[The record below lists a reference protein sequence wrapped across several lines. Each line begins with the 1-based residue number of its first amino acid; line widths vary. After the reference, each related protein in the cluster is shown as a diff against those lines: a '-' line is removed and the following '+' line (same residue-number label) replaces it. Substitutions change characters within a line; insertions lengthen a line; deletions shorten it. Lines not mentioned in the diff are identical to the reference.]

1 VRVKRREVLAILAG
15 AAVAGP
21 LAARAQQK
29 AMPVIGYLSSNP
41 PDVPVSEVGNFRE
54 GLAEARV
61 IEGRD
66 VTIEYRFAE
75 GDYDRLPRLAAELVA
90 RDVDVIA
97 ASGLAA
103 TLVAKSATAKIPIVF
118 TVGVDPVD
126 HGLVESFGR
135 PGGNLTGVTQL
146 VGALAAKQLELLH
159 EVAPNALAVGFL
171 INPTNPNAATLNK
184 IVGGAA
190 ENLGVRI
197 IPLSALDRDGVETAF
212 TVGREKGMGALLFSG
227 DAFLRTQSRRLIE
240 MAARYGIPM
249 MLDEREN
256 YVAEGGL
263 ISYGAARS
271 QMRRQAGVYV
281 GRILKGAK
289 PGDLPVMQPTK
300 FELLINLKT
309 ARALGLTVPQ
319 SLLARADEVIE

>member
-1 VRVKRREVLAILAG
+1 MRRREVVAVLG
-15 AAVAGP
+15 AVA
-21 LAARAQQK
+21 AAPIAALAQQK
-29 AMPVIGYLSSNP
+29 KLPTIGYLSSNP
-41 PDVPVSEVGNFRE
+41 PDVPVGEVSAFRE
-54 GLAEARV
+54 GLHKAG
-61 IEGRD
+61 IYEGRD
-66 VTIEYRFAE
+66 AAIEYRFAE
-75 GDYDRLPRLAAELVA
+75 GKYDWLPGFAAELVT

-97 ASGLAA
+97 ASGLPAV
-103 TLVAKSATAKIPIVF
+103 LVAKSATAKIPIVF
-118 TVGVDPVD
+118 TVGVDPVAQ
-126 HGLVESFGR
+126 GLVESFGK

-146 VGALAAKQLELLH
+146 VGTLAAKQLELLH
-159 EVAPNALAVGFL
+159 EVTPNASAVGFL

-184 IVGGAA
+184 IVGAAA
-190 ENLGVRI
+190 ETLGLRI
-197 IPLSALDRDGVETAF
+197 IPLSAVDHDGVETAF
-212 TVGREKGMGALLFSG
+212 AVGREKGMGALLFSG

-263 ISYGAARS
+263 ISYGADRS
-271 QMRRQAGVYV
+271 EMRRQAGIYV

-309 ARALGLTVPQ
+309 AKALGLTVPQ
-319 SLLARADEVIE
+319 SLLSRADEVIE